1 MKKSLLTESEIAR
14 FKKLAGLPLKEGY
27 GSYEEEEM
35 KMKEAEKP
43 ALPAPAASAGPMSP
57 MEGGEDTSMDAEEPA
72 AMEEPN
78 PVEGDQSAQASKIV
92 FSALEKLAAD
102 LEAIG
107 ISIDVS
113 SDSEGG
119 MEDAEDGSE
128 MDMMGSEEPSDMED
142 MEEPEGEEEE
152 EEPEGEEEEPEEEEE
167 EEEEGEE
174 EEELKEEETLS
185 EAQIVKLV
193 TDRVAARLISEAK
206 MKKDMLKKKLMAK
219 KGKGTEKA
227 AVKETSYASK
237 QGFKPGNAE
246 KGGSFGAKKVGNEYD
261 KKLNKAQAVKGKNTS
276 EAGMKPAGKAKKV
289 ETKKK

>member
-43 ALPAPAASAGPMSP
+43 ALPAPAVSAGPMSP

-119 MEDAEDGSE
+119 MEGAEDGSE
-128 MDMMGSEEPSDMED
+128 MDMMDSEEEPSDMED
-142 MEEPEGEEEE
+142 MEEPEEEE
-152 EEPEGEEEEPEEEEE
+152 EGEEEESGEEEEEE

-174 EEELKEEETLS
+174 EEELKEETLS

-276 EAGMKPAGKAKKV
+276 EAGMKPAAKPSKKV